1 MKNQRLDNKKA
12 SANQQSK
19 YWKVISESQQ
29 QKINGGL
36 GWPYRGGGGG
46 CAG

>member
-1 MKNQRLDNKKA
+1 MKNNTENDKKT

-36 GWPYRGGGGG
+36 GWPYRSGGGG
-46 CAG
+46 CSG